1 MSHTIV
7 GGNADRP
14 ANIHTFDTITN
25 TGTSSTLEIDGVVIT
40 TVDRIAGGQVTY
52 QLQGSL
58 DGTNF
63 APLDDA
69 KTKDIGNHIHTY
81 SGYALRYLRVVVTAS
96 AADRT
101 LDMSIC
107 CDS

>member
-14 ANIHTFDTITN
+14 NNIHAFDTITN
-25 TGTSSTLEIDGVVIT
+25 VGTSAALEIDGTRITVIQVIT
-40 TVDRIAGGQVTY
+40 GGQVTHAM
-52 QLQGSL
+52 QGSL
-58 DGTNF
+58 DGTNW
-63 APLDDA
+63 ADLETA
-69 KTKDIGNHIHTY
+69 KTKDVGNHIDNY
-81 SGYALRYLRVVVTAS
+81 DGYCLRYLRLNVTAS

-101 LDMSIC
+101 ITATVC

>member
-14 ANIHTFDTITN
+14 DNIHAFDTITN
-25 TGTSSTLEIDGVVIT
+25 TGTSEVIEIDGIVIT
-40 TVDRIAGGQVTY
+40 TVDLIAGGQVTY
-52 QLQGSL
+52 QLQGSM

-63 APLDDA
+63 APLEDA
-69 KTKDIGNHIHTY
+69 KTKDIGNHVHTY
-81 SGYALRYLRVVVTAS
+81 FGYALRYLRVVVTAS
-96 AADRT
+96 GAGRT

>member
-14 ANIHTFDTITN
+14 DNIHAIDTITN
-25 TGTSSTLEIDGVVIT
+25 VGTSSMIEIDGIVIT

-52 QLQGSL
+52 QLQGSM

-63 APLDDA
+63 AALDDA

>member
-1 MSHTIV
+1 MSTII

-14 ANIHTFDTITN
+14 DNIHHVDTITD
-25 TGTSSTLEIDGVVIT
+25 TGTSETIEIDGIVIT
-40 TVDRIAGGQVTY
+40 TVERIAGGQITY

-63 APLDDA
+63 APMEDS

-81 SGYALRYLRVVVTAS
+81 HGYALRYLRVVVTAS

-101 LDMSIC
+101 LDLSIC

>member
-14 ANIHTFDTITN
+14 DNIHTFPRITN
-25 TGTSSTLEIDGVVIT
+25 TGTSEVMEIDGVVIT
-40 TVDRIAGGQVTY
+40 TVDSIAGGQVTY

-63 APLDDA
+63 ATLDEA

-81 SGYALRYLRVVVTAS
+81 NGYALRYLRVVVTAS
-96 AADRT
+96 AAGRT
-101 LDMSIC
+101 LDVSIC

>member
-1 MSHTIV
+1 MSPSIV

-14 ANIHTFDTITN
+14 ANIYTFDTITD
-25 TGTSSTLEIDGVVIT
+25 TGTSETLEIDGVVIT
-40 TVDRIAGGQVTY
+40 SFERIAGGNVTY

-69 KTKDIGNHIHTY
+69 KTESSGNHIHTY
-81 SGYALRYLRVVVTAS
+81 SGYALRYLRVVVKAS

>member
-40 TVDRIAGGQVTY
+40 TIDRIAGGQVTY

-58 DGTNF
+58 DGTNW
-63 APLDDA
+63 ADLETS
-69 KTKDIGNHIHTY
+69 KTKDVGNHIDNY
-81 SGYALRYLRVVVTAS
+81 DGYCLRYLRLNVTAS

-101 LDMSIC
+101 ITATVC

>member
-14 ANIHTFDTITN
+14 DNIHTFPRITN
-25 TGTSSTLEIDGVVIT
+25 TGTSEVMEIDGVVIT
-40 TVDRIAGGQVTY
+40 TVDSIAGGQVTY

-81 SGYALRYLRVVVTAS
+81 NGYALRYLRVVVTAS
-96 AADRT
+96 GAGRT
-101 LDMSIC
+101 LDVSIC

>member
-14 ANIHTFDTITN
+14 DNIHHVDTITD
-25 TGTSSTLEIDGVVIT
+25 TGTSETIEIDGIVIT
-40 TVDRIAGGQVTY
+40 TVERIAGGQITY

-63 APLDDA
+63 APLEDA

-81 SGYALRYLRVVVTAS
+81 HGYALRYLRVVVTAS
-96 AADRT
+96 HPNRT

>member
-14 ANIHTFDTITN
+14 DNIHHFDTITD
-25 TGTSSTLEIDGVVIT
+25 TGTSETMEIDGVVIT

-69 KTKDIGNHIHTY
+69 KTKDIGNHIHSY